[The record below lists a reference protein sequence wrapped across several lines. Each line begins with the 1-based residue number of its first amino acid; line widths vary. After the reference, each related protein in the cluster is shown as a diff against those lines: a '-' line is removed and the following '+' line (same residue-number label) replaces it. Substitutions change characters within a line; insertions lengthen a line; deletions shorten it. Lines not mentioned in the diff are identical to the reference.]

1 MTRTTGGAGN
11 DEDAGNGD
19 VCVCTCTCASTHV
32 CVCVWTCTCALDTRA
47 ARTESKH
54 GSMATTLHTWQGHA
68 RQAVTRTTGG
78 DKDDRRR
85 RERRGRR
92 EWRRVCVC
100 TCTCA
105 STHVLRGWSAPQFLA
120 SPGRVP
126 PPPRRGRRASM
137 AAWQH
142 CTRLCVQHK
151 QVALSALQAQGAEPI
166 ALLPLHYCHCII
178 AIVDAGAAR
187 HASVA

>member
-1 MTRTTGGAGN
+1 MYPERVVWATYGRAEGATYHARDQAGRAVIRQTLTSHLQARQVLGN
-11 DEDAGNGD
+11 REQWARKSERN
-19 VCVCTCTCASTHV
+19 VCVCVCVFACVCTCVCVCLRVSTRTCACVCVCLCMRTCACV
-32 CVCVWTCTCALDTRA
+32 CVCVY
-47 ARTESKH
+47 
-54 GSMATTLHTWQGHA
+54 
-68 RQAVTRTTGG
+68 
-78 DKDDRRR
+78 
-85 RERRGRR
+85 
-92 EWRRVCVC
+92 

-166 ALLPLHYCHCII
+166 ALLPLHYCHC
-178 AIVDAGAAR
+178 
-187 HASVA
+187 